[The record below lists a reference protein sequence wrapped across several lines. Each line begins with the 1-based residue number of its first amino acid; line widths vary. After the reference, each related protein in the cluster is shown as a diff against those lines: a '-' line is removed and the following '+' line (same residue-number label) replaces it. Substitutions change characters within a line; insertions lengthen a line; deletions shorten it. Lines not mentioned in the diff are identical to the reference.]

1 MAWIL
6 RQQTSAPRAG
16 LVPTLSA
23 RSSLPWEVWRLA
35 SDSFWLELMP
45 PGGLLR
51 SHSHSAMRLRTASS
65 SASMTKHF
73 LAEESVH
80 LTLE

>member
-1 MAWIL
+1 MDPEAADI
-6 RQQTSAPRAG
+6 SPPAG
-16 LVPTLSA
+16 LAPTLSA

-51 SHSHSAMRLRTASS
+51 SHSVVHDSHVITA
-65 SASMTKHF
+65 
-73 LAEESVH
+73 
-80 LTLE
+80 